1 MSEEL
6 ERISAEVA
14 MVMTCGER
22 AGRRRRQGGVVERE
36 SVEEREEKEKSERE
50 IEAIL

>member
-36 SVEEREEKEKSERE
+36 AVEEREEKDGGERE
-50 IEAIL
+50 SEAIL